1 MSLLRAIAARIKGHD
16 DDNDYCK
23 RSIKQIASEFSISGP
38 ELDAAGVGTAK
49 INVGLFSRKVVEL
62 VKAKDTAVSLDET
75 QYQLCMAIRSTKDE
89 KLKTICWKIRLQII
103 LSFHEF
109 SKLIEAV
116 QSDPSP
122 DIRKKLVEWIDYSS
136 DLSKHAIN
144 ALNPDS
150 TSRGVRPQHS
160 LDEIAKYQEIS
171 EDDMQ
176 AALGSLLE

>member
-1 MSLLRAIAARIKGHD
+1 MSFLRGLAARIKGHD
-16 DDNDYCK
+16 DEECK
-23 RSIKQIASEFSISGP
+23 RSIKQVASEFSISGP
-38 ELDAAGVGTAK
+38 EIDSGAAAGMGVAK

-62 VKAKDTAVSLDET
+62 VKATDTAVSLDET
-75 QYQLCMAIRSTKDE
+75 QYQLCMAIRSTTDE
-89 KLKTICWKIRLQII
+89 KLKTICLRIRLQII

-116 QSDPSP
+116 KTDHSP
-122 DIRKKLVEWIDYSS
+122 ETRKKLVEWMEYSS

-150 TSRGVRPQHS
+150 IGRGTRPQHS
-160 LDEIAKYQEIS
+160 LDEIAKYQKIT

-176 AALGSLLE
+176 AALNLLQ